1 MDCAKTVHGPT
12 HFHDKIR
19 SKGRLGN
26 NFWQG
31 LLINKT
37 LCHDKQDRT
46 RMSALKKRKL
56 HHQSSFSEEAPQT
69 KPTKRTLD
77 KIDDT
82 AVDEPPVQ
90 NLKVVAAKKKK
101 QKRDASDAAPDEAP
115 NGGTGPVPAESGNLN
130 GKEVQ
135 PESNDVAEQQEAPA
149 DIPNVK
155 SFAELGIIDQLCDA
169 CTQLGYKQPT
179 PIQAE
184 SIPLALQGRDLI
196 GLAETGSGKTA
207 AFALPILQALMDK
220 PQALFGLVLAPTRE
234 LAYQISQ
241 QFDALGS
248 LISVRTA
255 VIVGGMDM
263 VPQAI
268 QLGKKPHIIVATPGR
283 LLDHLENTKGFSL
296 RGLKYLVMDEADR
309 LLDLDFG
316 PILDKILKVLPRERR
331 TYLFSATMSSK
342 VESLQR
348 ASLSNPLRVSISSS
362 SYQTVSTLIQSYLF
376 IPHKFKDIYLVYLLN
391 EFAGQSTILFTRTV
405 HETQRLSFLLR
416 ALGFGAIPL
425 HGQLSQ
431 SSRLG
436 ALNKFRAGSRDILV
450 ATDVAARGLDI
461 PSVDLVLNFD
471 LPPDSK
477 TYVHRVGR
485 TARAGKSGVAISVVT
500 QYDVEIFQR
509 IERAL
514 GKKLDEHESVREEVM
529 VFADKV
535 SEAQRV
541 AIRQLKDEAEKKQG
555 RGKGNFGKGRRRDEM
570 DREEG

>member
-1 MDCAKTVHGPT
+1 VPAKRFISARIDPAQDESEFV
-12 HFHDKIR
+12 IIAI
-19 SKGRLGN
+19 
-26 NFWQG
+26 NFWRRLSPTTPAG
-31 LLINKT
+31 LLGEKNK
-37 LCHDKQDRT
+37 
-46 RMSALKKRKL
+46 MSALKKRKL
-56 HHQSSFSEEAPQT
+56 QHERSSFTEESSQS
-69 KPTKRTLD
+69 KPSKKTMD
-77 KIDDT
+77 KIDDAGVDAPST
-82 AVDEPPVQ
+82 KDLKALAATKRRKVEKDAFSAEDDVQDQINGSSEDMEVEEVPSRGEEADAV
-90 NLKVVAAKKKK
+90 
-101 QKRDASDAAPDEAP
+101 
-115 NGGTGPVPAESGNLN
+115 
-130 GKEVQ
+130 
-135 PESNDVAEQQEAPA
+135 EAPA
-149 DIPNVK
+149 APK
-155 SFAELGIIDQLCDA
+155 SFADLGIIESLCDA
-169 CTQLGYKQPT
+169 CTALGYKHPT
-179 PIQAE
+179 PIQSE
-184 SIPLALQGRDLI
+184 SIPLALQNRDLI

-207 AFALPILQALMDK
+207 AFALPILQALMEK
-220 PQALFGLVLAPTRE
+220 PQSFFGLVLAPTRE

-241 QFDALGS
+241 QFEALGS
-248 LISVRTA
+248 LISVKCA

-263 VPQAI
+263 VPQSIA
-268 QLGKKPHIIVATPGR
+268 LGKKPHILVATPGR

-296 RGLKYLVMDEADR
+296 RSLKYLVMDEADR

-362 SYQTVSTLIQSYLF
+362 SYQTVSTLLQSYIF
-376 IPHKFKDIYLVYLLN
+376 IAHKFKDIYLVYLLN
-391 EFAGQSTILFTRTV
+391 EFAGQSCILFTRTV

-416 ALGFGAIPL
+416 ALGFGAIPI

-436 ALNKFRAGSRDILV
+436 ALNKFRAKSRDILV

-500 QYDVEIFQR
+500 QYDVEVYQR
-509 IERAL
+509 IEKAL
-514 GKKLDEHESVREEVM
+514 GKKLPEHSAPRDEVM

-535 SEAQRV
+535 GEAQRV
-541 AIRQLKDEAEKKQG
+541 AIRQLKDMQEKTKE
-555 RGKGNFGKGRRRDEM
+555 RGPRRREGGGGGKRDKM
-570 DREEG
+570 DVEEG